1 MYFTYILIQ
10 KKRNILTIFTKLDH
24 ALNFTKKSTIFFVN
38 DYTDEEKTLINSV
51 ITNYKTKRPFWL
63 VRFISLILDL
73 RSFCILFFY
82 PSPFMR
88 SLNFIPDFLD
98 LFLQCVV
105 YHLSNTL
112 TTLLMRRHFLF
123 HAMTKVQVLLG

>member
-10 KKRNILTIFTKLDH
+10 KKKYFNNIYKIWPCIKFH
-24 ALNFTKKSTIFFVN
+24 KKINIFFVN

-51 ITNYKTKRPFWL
+51 ITNYKTKWPFWL

>member
-1 MYFTYILIQ
+1 MYFTYYILIQ
-10 KKRNILTIFTKLDH
+10 KRNTLTILTKFDH
-24 ALNFTKKSTIFFVN
+24 ALNFTKKSTNFFVN
-38 DYTDEEKTLINSV
+38 DYTDEEETLINSV
-51 ITNYKTKRPFWL
+51 ITNYTTKRPFWL

-82 PSPFMR
+82 LSLFMR

>member
-10 KKRNILTIFTKLDH
+10 KKKYFNNIYKIWPCIKFH
-24 ALNFTKKSTIFFVN
+24 KKINIFFVN

-82 PSPFMR
+82 PSLFML
-88 SLNFIPDFLD
+88 SLNFIQDFLD

>member
-10 KKRNILTIFTKLDH
+10 KKKYFNNIYKIWPCIKFH
-24 ALNFTKKSTIFFVN
+24 KKINIFFVN

-82 PSPFMR
+82 PSLFMR
-88 SLNFIPDFLD
+88 CLNFIPDFLD

>member
-10 KKRNILTIFTKLDH
+10 KKKYFNNIYKTWPCIKFH
-24 ALNFTKKSTIFFVN
+24 KKINIFFVN

>member
-10 KKRNILTIFTKLDH
+10 KKKYFNNIYKIWPCIKFH
-24 ALNFTKKSTIFFVN
+24 KKINIFFVN
-38 DYTDEEKTLINSV
+38 DYTDEEKTFINSV
-51 ITNYKTKRPFWL
+51 ITNYTTKRPFWL

-82 PSPFMR
+82 PSLFMR

>member
-10 KKRNILTIFTKLDH
+10 KKKYFNNIYKIWPCIKFHKKINKFFREWLYRWGRNF
-24 ALNFTKKSTIFFVN
+24 NQQ
-38 DYTDEEKTLINSV
+38 V
-51 ITNYKTKRPFWL
+51 ITNYTTKRPFWW

-82 PSPFMR
+82 SSPFMR

-98 LFLQCVV
+98 LFLQCAV

>member
-10 KKRNILTIFTKLDH
+10 KKKYFNNIYKIWPCIKFH
-24 ALNFTKKSTIFFVN
+24 KKINIFFVN

-82 PSPFMR
+82 LSLFML

>member
-10 KKRNILTIFTKLDH
+10 KKKYFNNIYKIWPCIKFH
-24 ALNFTKKSTIFFVN
+24 KKINIFFVN

-51 ITNYKTKRPFWL
+51 ITNYKTKWPFWL

-82 PSPFMR
+82 LSLFML

>member
-10 KKRNILTIFTKLDH
+10 KKKYFNNIYKIWPCIKFH
-24 ALNFTKKSTIFFVN
+24 KKINIFFVN

-82 PSPFMR
+82 LSPFMR

>member
-10 KKRNILTIFTKLDH
+10 KKKCFNNINKIWPCIKFH
-24 ALNFTKKSTIFFVN
+24 KKINIFFVN

-51 ITNYKTKRPFWL
+51 ITNYTTKRPFWW

-82 PSPFMR
+82 PSLFMR

-98 LFLQCVV
+98 LFLQCAV